1 LSFRILDLADVMPRS
16 ILAFAIAAIVIEITP
31 GPNMAYLAALTISSG
46 IRTGAA
52 AVAGVAL
59 GLGIYGAVAAV
70 GLAEVIQQSRFLYE
84 ALRWSGV
91 AFLLWLAWQGWSA
104 EREAAPDASSDHG
117 GALRTAFR
125 RGLITNL
132 LNPKAGIFFI
142 AVVPTFVTPATDH
155 VLAQT
160 LVLSSL
166 YVMIATSIHLLIVL
180 LANRLRAVL
189 SDPARRRTI
198 RKVLAAVLAAIA
210 VWFAVTTAP

>member
-46 IRTGAA
+46 MRTGVA

-70 GLAEVIQQSRFLYE
+70 GLAEIIQQSRFLYE

-104 EREAAPDASSDHG
+104 EGEAAPDASGDHG

-166 YVMIATSIHLLIVL
+166 YVTIATSIHLLIVL

-189 SDPARRRTI
+189 SEPARRRTI

>member
-1 LSFRILDLADVMPRS
+1 
-16 ILAFAIAAIVIEITP
+16 
-31 GPNMAYLAALTISSG
+31 
-46 IRTGAA
+46 
-52 AVAGVAL
+52 
-59 GLGIYGAVAAV
+59 
-70 GLAEVIQQSRFLYE
+70 
-84 ALRWSGV
+84 LRWSGV

-104 EREAAPDASSDHG
+104 ERETGPDASSDHG

-142 AVVPTFVTPATDH
+142 AVVPTFVTPDTDH

-166 YVMIATSIHLLIVL
+166 YVLIATSIHLLIVL